1 MKSNAQSRKNYII
14 WLIVML
20 VIYGLR
26 FLVNASDGN
35 FNLSALRFGLGSVYA
50 LLILIAFIISVLQAL
65 LEIVFAV
72 LLYNTLNKRA
82 NDFRGLMTFSR
93 IAVRII
99 GVIIPIIDFVFSIG
113 TFVMLAKY
121 GLLSTA
127 VSGLFVALIITII
140 IICVSLK
147 FISVQE
153 EFEYSDMEDEYEKTG
168 RIRS

>member
-35 FNLSALRFGLGSVYA
+35 FSLSALRFGLGSVYA

-82 NDFRGLMTFSR
+82 NDFRDLMTVSR

-99 GVIIPIIDFVFSIG
+99 GVIIPIIDFVFSIA
-113 TFVMLAKY
+113 TFAMLAKY
-121 GLLSTA
+121 GLLPTA
-127 VSGLFVALIITII
+127 ISGLFVALIITII

>member
-1 MKSNAQSRKNYII
+1 MKNNAQNKKNYII

-35 FNLSALRFGLGSVYA
+35 FSLSALRFGSVYA

-82 NDFRGLMTFSR
+82 NDFRDLMTVSR

-99 GVIIPIIDFVFSIG
+99 GVIIPIIDFVFSIA
-113 TFVMLAKY
+113 TFAMLAKY
-121 GLLSTA
+121 GLLPTA
-127 VSGLFVALIITII
+127 ISGLFVALIITII
-140 IICVSLK
+140 IICV
-147 FISVQE
+147 
-153 EFEYSDMEDEYEKTG
+153 
-168 RIRS
+168 